1 MGIEYERKFRATAE
15 QLEKMEQYLSGPK
28 KHYEM
33 RTTYYDTP
41 SQALSQ
47 KHFTLR
53 CRKENDL
60 SVCTLKAP
68 AGDARGEWET
78 EHSDIFAAI
87 DVLCALGAPQAL
99 KTLTQEGIVPVCG
112 AAFHRIAIDVT
123 FGESRLEVALD
134 RGVLL
139 GGDQE
144 LPLFEAE
151 VELKE
156 GSREDTDAFARLLA
170 AKFQLVPEKH
180 SKFRRAL
187 RLQQGGSL

>member
-1 MGIEYERKFRATAE
+1 M
-15 QLEKMEQYLSGPK
+15 
-28 KHYEM
+28 
-33 RTTYYDTP
+33 
-41 SQALSQ
+41 
-47 KHFTLR
+47 
-53 CRKENDL
+53 
-60 SVCTLKAP
+60 
-68 AGDARGEWET
+68 
-78 EHSDIFAAI
+78 
-87 DVLCALGAPQAL
+87 LCDLGAPGEL
-99 KTLTQEGIVPVCG
+99 KNLTREGLVPVCG
-112 AAFHRIAIDVT
+112 AAFHRIAMDII

-139 GGDQE
+139 GGGRE

-156 GSREDTDAFARLLA
+156 GSREDTDAFSRLLA